1 MKQDEINNLTAQLFS
16 LNIMIEDNKKKM
28 QRDEHLLG
36 AFDFLAINQIS
47 LKSQKEVIKLQLI
60 NLINEI

>member
-16 LNIMIEDNKKKM
+16 LNLLIEDNNKKM
-28 QRDEHLLG
+28 QRDHELFG
-36 AFDFLAINQIS
+36 ALDFLQISVIS
-47 LKSQKEVIKLQLI
+47 LKAQKEAIKLQLI

>member
-16 LNIMIEDNKKKM
+16 LNLLIEDNKKKM
-28 QRDEHLLG
+28 QRDHELFG
-36 AFDFLAINQIS
+36 ALDFLQISMIS
-47 LKSQKEVIKLQLI
+47 LKAQKEAIKLQLI

>member
-16 LNIMIEDNKKKM
+16 LNLLIEDNNKKM
-28 QRDEHLLG
+28 QRDHELFG
-36 AFDFLAINQIS
+36 ALDFLQISMIS
-47 LKSQKEVIKLQLI
+47 LKAQKEAIKLQLI